1 MKHLDQIWICLSLS
15 EMLAE
20 LVLLAL
26 VIAPRDVRAAV
37 EAQSATSIIEA
48 NREFNLLWI
57 TPLQVVNARPL
68 GYDDAFNAKLAKAAL
83 AAYSSIVDGN
93 KAFAGGDSANGAN
106 EAFYEA
112 QSKAYDESGG
122 SYIDALRTD
131 EFAEVQRLVRAS
143 AISFLEGAGQTSHAA
158 RVANASMFC
167 WVSVHERGTSHL
179 PHVHADALISTI
191 YYVNMPSGA
200 GSTIFYDPRGA
211 LPPFGNKYIVTPQ
224 EGQLFV
230 FPGWL
235 QHSVS
240 ATWGQTSVKAHRR
253 TKQPRI
259 SVSCNVNGS
268 WDVTTD
274 MSLKM

>member
-1 MKHLDQIWICLSLS
+1 MLHLDLSSVTVCGLS

-37 EAQSATSIIEA
+37 EAQSAASIIEA

-112 QSKAYDESGG
+112 QSKAYDEVDSHHQ
-122 SYIDALRTD
+122 LN
-131 EFAEVQRLVRAS
+131 
-143 AISFLEGAGQTSHAA
+143 ISLPKHLEILKIT
-158 RVANASMFC
+158 
-167 WVSVHERGTSHL
+167 
-179 PHVHADALISTI
+179 
-191 YYVNMPSGA
+191 
-200 GSTIFYDPRGA
+200 YD
-211 LPPFGNKYIVTPQ
+211 NI
-224 EGQLFV
+224 
-230 FPGWL
+230 
-235 QHSVS
+235 
-240 ATWGQTSVKAHRR
+240 
-253 TKQPRI
+253 
-259 SVSCNVNGS
+259 
-268 WDVTTD
+268 
-274 MSLKM
+274 